1 MQVFWEIFGLD
12 PVPLIAVKP
21 GSYVPRP
28 TMSDPVPNVDAQ
40 QVAQSAEVPVQPTA
54 SIHEHNK
61 DVQVAA
67 EKAMADIQR
76 FISSMSRQ
84 VKLSKDPVSGHIVV
98 QLIDPATGQLIR
110 SLPSDELL
118 RIARSFETLGSVM
131 VNQRA

>member
-1 MQVFWEIFGLD
+1 
-12 PVPLIAVKP
+12 
-21 GSYVPRP
+21 
-28 TMSDPVPNVDAQ
+28 MSDPVPNVDAQ
-40 QVAQSAEVPVQPTA
+40 QVAQSAQVPAQPSA

-76 FISSMSRQ
+76 FISSMARQ